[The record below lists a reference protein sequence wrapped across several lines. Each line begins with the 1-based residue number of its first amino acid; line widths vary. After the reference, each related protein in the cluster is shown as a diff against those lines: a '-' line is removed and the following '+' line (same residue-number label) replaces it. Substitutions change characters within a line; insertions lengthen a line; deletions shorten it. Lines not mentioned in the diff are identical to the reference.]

1 MPVPEPDFI
10 FTTGSGTCPVTVAR
24 ELTPDLAEQ
33 AERAANAWIKT
44 LRTQHVDGVPLRDRF
59 RYRGDSL
66 WWFAEL
72 YLHKMQVINAI
83 HRAVLAIDAALAR
96 EQPSAVRVVTRDP
109 VARRVAAELCR
120 QRTIRCD
127 GGPGGPRYRERL
139 AIVAR
144 AHYYVW
150 RARLAALGAR
160 ERQPRAGTAVTAF
173 VHAAFWKG
181 GTTEQYVG
189 PVLRELGARLA
200 GHGMVSVGLGPRTS
214 YRARTWRRR
223 LADAGSLVADG
234 QPADSIDTFAPP
246 ARLRESQA
254 LWRTRRDMLASLR
267 GSTDVRQAAIIR
279 GCDTWTLIEPLLR
292 GIAYLQFP
300 WSAHVMDQLGAAL
313 DATRPRV
320 AVTYAEAGGWGRAL
334 VLEARRR
341 SIPTVGLQHGFIYR
355 HWMNYHH
362 EADEVAP
369 SRSHAG
375 DAGFPAPTLTLLY
388 DQLAA
393 DHLMRAGHFRPDQL
407 RVTGSPRLDE
417 LAAAARTLS
426 EADLVRAR
434 RDAGVPDGRRLVL
447 VAAKFTQIAGVFP
460 ALVAALTDVPGA
472 HVVVKCHP
480 SEGPEVYL
488 AAAGGSPLVT
498 IAPATLGLAV
508 LTKASDVLV
517 TVNSTAA
524 IEAMVLGVPTLVL
537 ALPNNLSPFVD
548 AGVMDGV
555 AADGDIAAA
564 LRAVLD
570 TGARRAAWRARAAAF
585 MRQAGISADG
595 QAVRRAVDAILGIG
609 DWGLGV
615 GEDKG
620 CSPIPNPQP
629 PVPIPLL

>member
-1 MPVPEPDFI
+1 M
-10 FTTGSGTCPVTVAR
+10 AR

-33 AERAANAWIKT
+33 AEHAANAWIKA

-59 RYRGDSL
+59 RYRGESL

-83 HRAVLAIDAALAR
+83 HRAVLTVDAVLER
-96 EQPSAVRVVTRDP
+96 EQPSFVRVVTREAIIRH
-109 VARRVAAELCR
+109 VAEGLCR
-120 QRTIRCD
+120 QRAIRCD
-127 GGPGGPRYRERL
+127 GGPAGPRVRERL
-139 AIVAR
+139 TIVVR

-160 ERQPRAGTAVTAF
+160 ERRPRAETAVTAF

-200 GHGMVSVGLGPRTS
+200 ANGMVSIGLGPRTS
-214 YRARTWRRR
+214 YRARTWGRR
-223 LADAGSLVADG
+223 LADAGTLVSDG
-234 QPADSIDTFAPP
+234 QPADSIDTFAPR

-254 LWRTRRDMLASLR
+254 LWGTRRALLESLR
-267 GSTDVRQAAIIR
+267 GSRDIRQAAIIR
-279 GCDTWTLIEPLLR
+279 GCDTWTLIEPLLW

-369 SRSHAG
+369 SPNHA
-375 DAGFPAPTLTLLY
+375 DDIGFPAPTLTLLY
-388 DQLAA
+388 DRLAA
-393 DHLMRAGHFRPDQL
+393 DHLMRAGRFRPDQL

-417 LAAAARTLS
+417 LAAAASRLS
-426 EADLVRAR
+426 AADLVRAR

-460 ALVAALTDVPGA
+460 ALVTALADVPGA

-480 SEGPEVYL
+480 SETADVYL
-488 AAAGGSPLVT
+488 AAAGGSQSVT
-498 IAPATLGLAV
+498 IAPSTLGLAV
-508 LTKASDVLV
+508 LTKASDLLV

-555 AADGDIAAA
+555 TAGGDIAAA
-564 LRAVLD
+564 LRAALD
-570 TGARRAAWRARAAAF
+570 TGARRDAWRARAAAF
-585 MRQAGISADG
+585 MQQAGISADG
-595 QAVRRAVDAILGIG
+595 QAVRRAVDAILG
-609 DWGLGV
+609 LGTGV
-615 GEDKG
+615 RD
-620 CSPIPNPQP
+620 
-629 PVPIPLL
+629 